1 LNFLQKQLKYGLSSN
16 VAIAFFEIGFQA
28 RIIAS
33 EMGKTFP
40 NFGTKRRGLLGDI
53 KRSEIGSFLEK
64 YPGITPMR

>member
-1 LNFLQKQLKYGLSSN
+1 
-16 VAIAFFEIGFQA
+16 VAIAFFEIGFHD

-53 KRSEIGSFLEK
+53 KRSEIEIRRFLEK
-64 YPGITPMR
+64 YPGYYTKVLNNLL